1 MRLPAKQASCDQKN
15 PFLYQATP
23 TPKKNA
29 CQNFQPQNPGITPR
43 PHPHPLPTPKYPTL
57 EKNLP
62 TIQTGPSWSST
73 VKRCGVR
80 WIEKARTRNNKM
92 GGNCYGFF
100 FLAYPSIWWGAWN
113 RVREPWHRGLFFSQ
127 VLVLMFAKNLWKRPN
142 KWFAQPL
149 RSSPARYWRKER
161 TTFETLL
168 LAYFLFKL
176 MTWSAQSRTH

>member
-1 MRLPAKQASCDQKN
+1 MLAKISN
-15 PFLYQATP
+15 PKIPESPHAPTP
-23 TPKKNA
+23 TPFPLRSTPPWKKIYRLYKLGPPEA
-29 CQNFQPQNPGITPR
+29 AQLKGAGCAELR
-43 PHPHPLPTPKYPTL
+43 KREH
-57 EKNLP
+57 E
-62 TIQTGPSWSST
+62 TIKWEEI
-73 VKRCGVR
+73 VMV
-80 WIEKARTRNNKM
+80 
-92 GGNCYGFF
+92 FF